1 MELLDFENHV
11 KLIIAV
17 FVVMW
22 LFECGNLTIQHI
34 FKNCYF
40 FEDLGENIFRTCCH
54 VSGLVQFLQKSSV
67 NVYAGICKWLKRGA
81 FLQKSIVL
89 KIGKLLFQHQIYNR
103 RPAH

>member
-54 VSGLVQFLQKSSV
+54 VSGLVQSSTGSCREGDQSEACPCACM
-67 NVYAGICKWLKRGA
+67 YMKEGA
-81 FLQKSIVL
+81 
-89 KIGKLLFQHQIYNR
+89 
-103 RPAH
+103 

>member
-40 FEDLGENIFRTCCH
+40 FDDLGENIFRTCCH
-54 VSGLVQFLQKSSV
+54 V
-67 NVYAGICKWLKRGA
+67 
-81 FLQKSIVL
+81 
-89 KIGKLLFQHQIYNR
+89 
-103 RPAH
+103 

>member
-40 FEDLGENIFRTCCH
+40 FEDLGETIFRTCRR
-54 VSGLVQFLQKSSV
+54 VSGLVQ
-67 NVYAGICKWLKRGA
+67 
-81 FLQKSIVL
+81 
-89 KIGKLLFQHQIYNR
+89 
-103 RPAH
+103 

>member
-1 MELLDFENHV
+1 MGCQDKRSLKEPTALGGGRIKKSNMELLDLENHV

-40 FEDLGENIFRTCCH
+40 FEDLGEIIFRTYCR
-54 VSGLVQFLQKSSV
+54 VSDLV
-67 NVYAGICKWLKRGA
+67 
-81 FLQKSIVL
+81 
-89 KIGKLLFQHQIYNR
+89 
-103 RPAH
+103 

>member
-54 VSGLVQFLQKSSV
+54 VSGLVQSQV
-67 NVYAGICKWLKRGA
+67 RNGQC
-81 FLQKSIVL
+81 IV
-89 KIGKLLFQHQIYNR
+89 QIVQITEYGGER
-103 RPAH
+103 

>member
-54 VSGLVQFLQKSSV
+54 VSGLVQYRHKRTLCQLLIPC
-67 NVYAGICKWLKRGA
+67 ALKRT
-81 FLQKSIVL
+81 
-89 KIGKLLFQHQIYNR
+89 KL
-103 RPAH
+103 

>member
-54 VSGLVQFLQKSSV
+54 VSGLVQF
-67 NVYAGICKWLKRGA
+67 RGCFYFSGNG
-81 FLQKSIVL
+81 FLPK
-89 KIGKLLFQHQIYNR
+89 
-103 RPAH
+103 

>member
-54 VSGLVQFLQKSSV
+54 VSGLVQYKKIRTYMSEFMENLQFV
-67 NVYAGICKWLKRGA
+67 
-81 FLQKSIVL
+81 
-89 KIGKLLFQHQIYNR
+89 H
-103 RPAH
+103 